1 MSALSPV
8 AAYNEINSR
17 RRDLLRIVDKVEKIC
32 EERECFR
39 LLDICYQDLLKI
51 SEQGDPEV
59 WNAIGE
65 IIQLGYH
72 GGESDVEEAISW
84 FQRAAEA
91 GHVKAMGSLGTALQR
106 PHPKQDFERALYWL
120 HKAAD
125 QGNISAMIKL
135 GFTYRANGTEYANY
149 PEAEKWFMQA
159 AEAGDSSGMILL
171 AKLYCQNMDKLG
183 KALPWFHRAAEAGRT
198 DSHLWLAEI
207 YDRPDFEG
215 YDPAE
220 AMKWYQLVAAGSS
233 SSNYRAIIE
242 LARHY
247 LDGSGTEKDLIEARV
262 WIQKVIDSCSPKSE
276 FYRDAVKFL
285 KRLNTQTPSLS
296 SSQSSAPSMK
306 TPALQPSQS
315 PSENDHDNISAAL
328 QLLGESLQGEVQ
340 RINSEGAQAINKED
354 YDTAQ
359 SVIDFAKRLTAFR
372 AKVDA
377 LGKEWGELEDL
388 RDKATPAVQ
397 QIVSKRFF
405 GRKSSGE
412 ITPQEDYCEPLLTVL
427 VEMGGNGKTKDVLD
441 NLGVKMKGT
450 LKPKDYEPHESN
462 PKQIRWRNTAQWAR
476 NTMANEDGR
485 MKDDSP
491 NGIWEISDKGR
502 TWLKKQ

>member
-17 RRDLLRIVDKVEKIC
+17 LQAVLTAAVIGERNIV
-32 EERECFR
+32 EREYFK

-65 IIQLGYH
+65 LIQLGHH
-72 GGESDVEEAISW
+72 GQKNDTEDAIRW
-84 FQRAAEA
+84 FRRAAEV
-91 GHVKAMGSLGTALQR
+91 GHVKAKASLEEALEQPFVQAFNR
-106 PHPKQDFERALYWL
+106 PLYWL

-125 QGNISAMIKL
+125 QGDLNAMIYL

-159 AEAGDSSGMILL
+159 AEAGHSNGMILL
-171 AKLYCQNMDKLG
+171 ARLYCQNMDMLG

-198 DSHLWLAEI
+198 DSHLWMAEI
-207 YDRPDFEG
+207 YDMPDFEG

-233 SSNYRAIIE
+233 SSNYRAMIE

-247 LDGSGTEKDLIEARV
+247 RDGSGTEKDLIEARV

-285 KRLNTQTPSLS
+285 KRLNKQTPPLS

-315 PSENDHDNISAAL
+315 PSQNDHDNISVAL

-372 AKVDA
+372 AKVDG

-412 ITPQEDYCEPLLTVL
+412 ITPQEDYCEPLLAVL

-441 NLGVKMKGT
+441 QLGVKMKGI

-462 PKQIRWRNTAQWAR
+462 DKNIRWRNTAQWAR

-485 MKDDSP
+485 MKNDSP

-502 TWLKKQ
+502 AWLKKQ